1 MKKYTY
7 TYRKRGLPNAP
18 ELTGEVEAENYFE
31 ARALA
36 PKQVGEDYVILN
48 VKKGDDENDNISE
61 LSETDG

>member
-18 ELTGEVEAENYFE
+18 GLTGEVEAENYFE

-36 PKQVGEDYVILN
+36 PKQAGEDYVILN
-48 VKKGDDENDNISE
+48 VKKEEEDNN
-61 LSETDG
+61 GV

>member
-1 MKKYTY
+1 MKTYTY

-36 PKQVGEDYVILN
+36 PKQAGEEYVIIN
-48 VKKGDDENDNISE
+48 VKKEGNEN
-61 LSETDG
+61 GV